1 MEGRLTRIP
10 SVFSGVFAVPLF
22 RTWLPLTALLLAL
35 SRRMPP
41 PKQPGQVV
49 LLLTLLL
56 LCSTWY
62 PRQYVGC
69 RAVVEPDPRAAI
81 LLGEVLPHCDVI
93 G

>member
-1 MEGRLTRIP
+1 M
-10 SVFSGVFAVPLF
+10 VAANGVVVGIVQEDASTEAAGAGCAV
-22 RTWLPLTALLLAL
+22 AEVIAI
-35 SRRMPP
+35 
-41 PKQPGQVV
+41 V
-49 LLLTLLL
+49 LDLV
-56 LCSTWY
+56 